1 MSLRDSTIISSCLAF
16 PTRRFH
22 TRNIIVARRIVRV
35 KESAI
40 ARTMTCVKEGGP
52 GEVSAW
58 LSGVVELVVSEVVVS
73 EVVVRE
79 VVVSEVVASEVVAS
93 EVGPGCIVTMIADE
107 TLSDGECLG
116 FCIHI

>member
-1 MSLRDSTIISSCLAF
+1 
-16 PTRRFH
+16 
-22 TRNIIVARRIVRV
+22 
-35 KESAI
+35 
-40 ARTMTCVKEGGP
+40 MTCVKEGGP

-107 TLSDGECLG
+107 TLSDVVLSLPNVVFIMLLPSSVRAGHGRLLWLG
-116 FCIHI
+116 NFKQVRVES

>member
-1 MSLRDSTIISSCLAF
+1 M
-16 PTRRFH
+16 
-22 TRNIIVARRIVRV
+22 
-35 KESAI
+35 
-40 ARTMTCVKEGGP
+40 
-52 GEVSAW
+52 SAW